1 MEEKGSTPKSPRET
15 YPEEQPPV
23 PRENGELEAVSPK
36 PSSAAEETSD
46 TMVMKKRDQTQD
58 DVKVTKQHNN
68 LIKPFYD

>member
-1 MEEKGSTPKSPRET
+1 M
-15 YPEEQPPV
+15 